1 MMQMN
6 CFYRC
11 YYFFKTRPNVNF
23 QNGRDNL
30 PACKPSNHF
39 HIEYHPCPNN
49 ESRKID
55 IVNYG
60 HAAKVTHTKGVNFLS
75 DEMVKINTKENV
87 SWIVVNHTH
96 QLTRELGKVLYN
108 LYN

>member
-1 MMQMN
+1 MLMKY
-6 CFYRC
+6 FYR
-11 YYFFKTRPNVNF
+11 YSFVKKTGTYNNLK
-23 QNGRDNL
+23 NGRDNL

-75 DEMVKINTKENV
+75 DEMVKINTKDNV

-96 QLTRELGKVLYN
+96 QLTRELGKVLSKI
-108 LYN
+108 